1 MAELENI
8 KSIQI
13 ESTDTEFKKDSHSR
27 SIIKA
32 VSWRI
37 VGTIDTMIWAWVIT
51 RKINISIMI
60 GSTEAV
66 SKIILFYFHERAW
79 AKIPVGGVTGLIR
92 SLTSKKE

>member
-1 MAELENI
+1 
-8 KSIQI
+8 
-13 ESTDTEFKKDSHSR
+13 
-27 SIIKA
+27 
-32 VSWRI
+32 
-37 VGTIDTMIWAWVIT
+37 
-51 RKINISIMI
+51 MI